1 MISMSKQNS
10 IRQRWRR
17 GESVAE
23 IARNE
28 GVSRDTVYK
37 YRDREDFSPTL
48 PKKRP
53 SHSKIDPYKPI
64 IDQWLDD
71 DACNFHKRRHTA
83 KRIHV
88 RLVSECAADVSL
100 STVERYVKGAKLER
114 SRRTDG
120 YLDLAWSP
128 GEAQADFGEADFY
141 LRGVRTR
148 LNFFVLTFPFSN
160 VGLVQVFPGENAE
173 CVCRALRNIFEYL
186 GGVPVKIVFDNAA
199 GVGRKACDQVRTT
212 ELFEACSAHYG
223 FRYRFC
229 NPYSGNEKCNV
240 ENKVGTVRRKLFVPV
255 PQIGGMESY
264 NEKLLDKCMALA
276 AKPHWIKGE
285 PEEQLFQ
292 EDSFALL
299 GLPAR
304 GFECVTY
311 ITRTAD
317 KKGKV
322 SVGKRGRH
330 LYSSDPALARTQ
342 LTVGLRAATVEIYD
356 PDGALACSHPRA
368 YGSAPT
374 DSTDPTS
381 QLGLPAWNIGAWGN
395 GKVRASL
402 PDALRMH
409 MDSLGKEELKGEVRI
424 MRDQARTS
432 GWSATV
438 QAMEAALVSTGRVDE
453 ASVAVTAARMESGTV
468 ERDEP
473 VDLSVYDSFMGV
485 AR

>member
-1 MISMSKQNS
+1 M
-10 IRQRWRR
+10 
-17 GESVAE
+17 
-23 IARNE
+23 
-28 GVSRDTVYK
+28 
-37 YRDREDFSPTL
+37 
-48 PKKRP
+48 
-53 SHSKIDPYKPI
+53 
-64 IDQWLDD
+64 
-71 DACNFHKRRHTA
+71 
-83 KRIHV
+83 
-88 RLVSECAADVSL
+88 
-100 STVERYVKGAKLER
+100 KGAKLER
-114 SRRTDG
+114 SSRTDG

-173 CVCRALRNIFEYL
+173 CVCQVLRNIFEYL

-212 ELFEACSAHYG
+212 EPFEACSAHYG

-229 NPYSGNEKCNV
+229 NPYSGNEKGNV
-240 ENKVGTVRRKLFVPV
+240 ENKAGTVRRNLFVPV
-255 PQIGGMESY
+255 PQIGGMESH

-276 AKPHWIKGE
+276 AKPRWIKGE

-292 EDSFALL
+292 EDGFALL

-356 PDGALACSHPRA
+356 PDGAWPALTPGRTAAPPPTARTPHP
-368 YGSAPT
+368 S
-374 DSTDPTS
+374 S
-381 QLGLPAWNIGAWGN
+381 
-395 GKVRASL
+395 VSL
-402 PDALRMH
+402 PGTSARGGTARSAH
-409 MDSLGKEELKGEVRI
+409 RCP
-424 MRDQARTS
+424 MRCACIWIRWARKS
-432 GWSATV
+432 S
-438 QAMEAALVSTGRVDE
+438 R
-453 ASVAVTAARMESGTV
+453 AR
-468 ERDEP
+468 
-473 VDLSVYDSFMGV
+473 
-485 AR
+485 